1 MKFTF
6 PVSVEESKLYITLTQ
21 NGTRIIEYTEASTGV
36 TLEQNTVTLKMI
48 PGETAL
54 FTADDPDA
62 FALVQ
67 LNLIFTDGERHA
79 TRPMR
84 VPVRAN
90 LKSEEA
96 S

>member
-21 NGTRIIEYTEASTGV
+21 NGTRILEYTETSPGV
-36 TLEQNTVTLKMI
+36 TLEENTVTVKML

-54 FTADDPDA
+54 FTADEPDA

-67 LNLIFTDGERHA
+67 VNLIFDGERHA

-84 VPVRAN
+84 VPIRAN
-90 LKSEEA
+90 LKAEA
-96 S
+96 AS

>member
-6 PVSVEESKLYITLTQ
+6 PVSVEESTVYITLTQ
-21 NGTRIIEYTEASTGV
+21 NGTKIIEYTEASPGV
-36 TLEQNTVTLKMI
+36 TLSENVITLKMN

-54 FTADDPDA
+54 FSADETDA

-67 LNLIFTDGERHA
+67 INLIFDGERHA

-84 VPVRAN
+84 VPIRKN
-90 LKSEEA
+90 LKSEAAE
-96 S
+96 